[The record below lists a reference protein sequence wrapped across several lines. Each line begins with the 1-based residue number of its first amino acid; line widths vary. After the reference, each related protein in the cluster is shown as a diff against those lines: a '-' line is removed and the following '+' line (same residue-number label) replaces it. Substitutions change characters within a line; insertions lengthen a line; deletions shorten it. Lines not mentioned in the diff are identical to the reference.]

1 MHTPIGVFT
10 AVYWAQKI
18 ARNNNSVN
26 FEFMSDQS
34 FIETPA
40 GRHLKSRVDAVM
52 AIYKEHGH
60 VNRTLISEKLELTKL
75 QSSQLLREFLSAHAP
90 VLEWD
95 HIHQSYKAHKQFR
108 VH

>member
-1 MHTPIGVFT
+1 MPET
-10 AVYWAQKI
+10 
-18 ARNNNSVN
+18 
-26 FEFMSDQS
+26 S
-34 FIETPA
+34 FIQTPA

-60 VNRTLISEKLELTKL
+60 VNRSLISEKLELTKL

-95 HIHQSYKAHKQFR
+95 NFKNGYKAHSKFKT
-108 VH
+108 H

>member
-1 MHTPIGVFT
+1 MPNQV
-10 AVYWAQKI
+10 
-18 ARNNNSVN
+18 
-26 FEFMSDQS
+26 

-60 VNRTLISEKLELTKL
+60 VSRSLISEKLELTKL

-95 HIHQSYKAHKQFR
+95 SFKNGYKAHSKFK

>member
-1 MHTPIGVFT
+1 MPNQ
-10 AVYWAQKI
+10 A
-18 ARNNNSVN
+18 
-26 FEFMSDQS
+26 
-34 FIETPA
+34 FIETPT

-60 VNRTLISEKLELTKL
+60 INRSLISEKLALTKL

-95 HIHQSYKAHKQFR
+95 NFKNGYKAHSKFK

>member
-1 MHTPIGVFT
+1 MPNQ
-10 AVYWAQKI
+10 A
-18 ARNNNSVN
+18 
-26 FEFMSDQS
+26 
-34 FIETPA
+34 FIETPT

-60 VNRTLISEKLELTKL
+60 VNRSLISEKLELTTL

-95 HIHQSYKAHKQFR
+95 DFKNGYKAHSKFKA
-108 VH
+108 H